1 MIKKYRNQKIIQFT
15 ITIIWLI
22 GIYYFVDFDIIQI
35 GMIVFIIFFGI
46 GNSPKL
52 LTNIKLNDG
61 FYIFET
67 YSIITQKEE
76 IKISESQ
83 LIQILYN
90 NDSIF
95 NSHNLT
101 LKSNGTNGVVYKKLY
116 LNAEPWSELTS
127 DLIRIKKTIANTS

>member
-95 NSHNLT
+95 NAHNLT

>member
-1 MIKKYRNQKIIQFT
+1 M
-15 ITIIWLI
+15 
-22 GIYYFVDFDIIQI
+22 
-35 GMIVFIIFFGI
+35 
-46 GNSPKL
+46 
-52 LTNIKLNDG
+52 NDG

-90 NDSIF
+90 NDSIY

-101 LKSNGTNGVVYKKLY
+101 LQYKGTNGVVHKKLY

-127 DLIRIKKTIANTS
+127 DLSRIKKTIANN

>member
-1 MIKKYRNQKIIQFT
+1 MEKLTVLNRGSLQ
-15 ITIIWLI
+15 I
-22 GIYYFVDFDIIQI
+22 GIYYFVDSDIIQI
-35 GMIVFIIFFGI
+35 GMLVFIIFIGI
-46 GNSPKL
+46 GYSPKL
-52 LTNIKLNDG
+52 LTNLKMNDG

-90 NDSIF
+90 NDSIY

-101 LKSNGTNGVVYKKLY
+101 LQYKGTNGVVHKKLY

-127 DLIRIKKTIANTS
+127 DLSRIKKTIANN

>member
-1 MIKKYRNQKIIQFT
+1 MIKKYRNQKIIRLT
-15 ITIIWLI
+15 LTIIWLI
-22 GIYYFVDFDIIQI
+22 GIYYFVDSDIIQI
-35 GMIVFIIFFGI
+35 GMLVFIIFIGI
-46 GNSPKL
+46 GYSPKL
-52 LTNIKLNDG
+52 LTNIKVNDG

-101 LKSNGTNGVVYKKLY
+101 LKYNGTNGVVYKKLY
-116 LNAEPWSELTS
+116 LNAEPWSELIS
-127 DLIRIKKTIANTS
+127 DLSRIKKTIANNA